1 MRLAIDDSG
10 AGYASFQHVLELDAD
25 IIKLDISLTKNI
37 HAEPGKY
44 SLAKALCAFAKS
56 AGCSIISEG
65 LETEEDLQALRKLGV
80 DKVQGYLLG
89 RPVPL
94 QEAVSAQHKC
104 K

>member
-1 MRLAIDDSG
+1 MRLAIDDAG

-25 IIKLDISLTKNI
+25 IIKLDASLTQNI

-44 SLAKALCAFAKS
+44 SLAKALCAFANS
-56 AGCSIISEG
+56 AGCSIIAEG
-65 LETEEDLQALRKLGV
+65 LETEEDFQALRKLGV

-94 QEAVSAQHKC
+94 QEAVSAQHQC
-104 K
+104 I